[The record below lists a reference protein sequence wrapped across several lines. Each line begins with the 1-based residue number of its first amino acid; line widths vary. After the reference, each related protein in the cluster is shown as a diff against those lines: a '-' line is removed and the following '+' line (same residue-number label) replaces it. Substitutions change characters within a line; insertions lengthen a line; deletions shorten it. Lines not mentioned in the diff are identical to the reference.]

1 MAAVTPERA
10 ALFWQRDMD
19 TTTITDFGD
28 FNIGADGSLMFEDMR
43 EILTRQIIGALAVPA
58 EVLTPPR
65 STLRAT
71 ETISIIRQQYD
82 QELERLIT
90 SVYSGRKEANDRS
103 IALLKEWLSPAQRE
117 QYEQHGYFDVIGG
130 DTGGR
135 YRIYQPAPYNISAL
149 ADDCTVLDMI
159 CVVPQNVDAGGDVML
174 AQKIW
179 LEKDEAVTLS
189 IANKH
194 SGL

>member
-10 ALFWQRDMD
+10 ALFWQRD
-19 TTTITDFGD
+19 I
-28 FNIGADGSLMFEDMR
+28 
-43 EILTRQIIGALAVPA
+43 
-58 EVLTPPR
+58 
-65 STLRAT
+65 
-71 ETISIIRQQYD
+71 
-82 QELERLIT
+82 ERLIT

-135 YRIYQPAPYNISAL
+135 YRIHQPAPYNIFAL
-149 ADDCTVLDMI
+149 ADDGTVLDRI

-189 IANKH
+189 IANKQSDH
-194 SGL
+194 QLFMHLGADFELGHHRRWLGWLDT